1 VTREDIAAPGPR
13 PALRRWLATVLV
25 LVVAAAAGLGNA
37 PGPQLSLVRHETIG
51 KYPPNLNPNSRYMAV
66 TLPENR
72 RWVALYYWRYG
83 QTTPILQI
91 RARSTSRP
99 LPRDITL
106 SYGLVG
112 VRLAD
117 YDIVRAKGEAGKAL
131 VSSTP
136 VGWYSVLIE
145 DATGNR
151 SVVFFEAGK
160 KVSRGYFSCSSKPR
174 LIREE
179 TARKLAPPNV
189 RSHFEGL
196 FGAVP
201 RLGLKDP
208 PPAPPGKKHA
218 PGPAATPP
226 VKAPPPAPPAGK

>member
-1 VTREDIAAPGPR
+1 MTREDITAPR
-13 PALRRWLATVLV
+13 TQVALRRWLATIAM

-51 KYPPNLNPNSRYMAV
+51 KHPPTLTPSIRYMSV

-72 RWVALYYWRYG
+72 KWVALYYWRYG
-83 QTTPILQI
+83 QTTPILQL

-99 LPRDITL
+99 LPQAITL

-117 YDIVRAKGEAGKAL
+117 FDVVMAKGKAGKAL

-136 VGWYSVLIE
+136 VGWYAVMIE
-145 DATGNR
+145 DDTGQR
-151 SVVFFEAGK
+151 SVVTFEAGK
-160 KVSRGYFSCSSKPR
+160 NVSRGYFSCSSKPR

-179 TARKLAPPNV
+179 SARKLAPPNV
-189 RSHFEGL
+189 RSHFDGL
-196 FGAVP
+196 FRAVD
-201 RLGLKDP
+201 RLRL
-208 PPAPPGKKHA
+208 
-218 PGPAATPP
+218 
-226 VKAPPPAPPAGK
+226 APPPAPPMKTPPPARPIR